1 VATQEHVGGTEFV
14 TRAEKVIGGSSF
26 AELAAGGAAIV
37 LPILGLVG
45 VLPLS
50 FAALAFIAIGA
61 AMMFQGGI
69 LATQTRT
76 LLSGVTGGDT
86 GRLEFIGGTNAEI
99 TGGAAVIVL
108 GILALLRIA
117 PHPLLA
123 VAAIV
128 AGAAMIFGA
137 GATARLGSFRYGAAA
152 LSSTQREVLR
162 ESVQAAAGADILVG
176 LGSVVLGILA
186 LAGVGS
192 PATVLTLLLIA
203 SLALGG
209 GLFLTGTT
217 TGARM
222 TALLRH

>member
-1 VATQEHVGGTEFV
+1 MATQEHVGGTEVV
-14 TRAEKVIGGSSF
+14 TRSEKVIAGSSL
-26 AELAAGGAAIV
+26 AELVTGGAAIV

-61 AMMFQGGI
+61 AMMFQGGL

-76 LLSGVTGGDT
+76 LLSGINVGDA
-86 GRLEFIGGTNAEI
+86 GRLEFIGGTNAGI
-99 TGGAAVIVL
+99 TGGAAVIAL
-108 GILALLRIA
+108 GILALVRIA
-117 PHPLLA
+117 PLPLLG

-137 GATARLGSFRYGAAA
+137 GATARLGSYRYGAAS